1 MFVEHASREYGTSWK
16 RDMPERDADV
26 LTRAA
31 VLLGGVPRLAQRLN
45 VGADDILAWIGN
57 QAIAPEDVLENVRA
71 IVRAYEIDR
80 TGTRLIRIDALK
92 KQKGL
97 TPR

>member
-1 MFVEHASREYGTSWK
+1 
-16 RDMPERDADV
+16 MPERDADV

-45 VGADDILAWIGN
+45 VAAEEILAWIGD
-57 QAIAPEDVLENVRA
+57 QATAPEDVLENVRA

-80 TGTRLIRIDALK
+80 TGTRLIRLDALK
-92 KQKGL
+92 KHKGL
-97 TPR
+97 AER